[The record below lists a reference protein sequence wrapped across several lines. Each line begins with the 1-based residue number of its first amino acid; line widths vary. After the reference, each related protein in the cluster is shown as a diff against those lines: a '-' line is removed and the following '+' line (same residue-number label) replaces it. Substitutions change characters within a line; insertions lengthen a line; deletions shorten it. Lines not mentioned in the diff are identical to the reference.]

1 MAFRTANFAH
11 LAKFNSA
18 ASSDFIDFYENII
31 DEKIA
36 ARNAEPKH
44 KTFAPSSFRC
54 PRVSWFRLRG
64 VQPDAIKKP
73 DRTMEFSS
81 EIGTACHEII
91 QRNLKEALGKDW
103 IEVEDYLK
111 DNPEDGAKYDWQLE
125 KSGYETKIS
134 ISNPPIRFACDG
146 IIRWKG
152 EIYLLEIKTS
162 EFASFD
168 ELTDPKE
175 QHIDQIK
182 CYATLLGIKHVL
194 VLYQDR
200 QYGGLK
206 CFEMTIS
213 DSDNRYVLDKF
224 QYVMDMVEANLAP
237 EGLPKGDASCSAAL
251 CPYYKKC
258 TEWGR

>member
-18 ASSDFIDFYENII
+18 ASSDFIDFYEKIV
-31 DEKIA
+31 DDKIA

-44 KTFAPSSFRC
+44 RTFAPSSFRC

-73 DRTMEFSS
+73 DRTMEFSA

-91 QRNLKEALGKDW
+91 QRNLKEALGEDW
-103 IEVEDYLK
+103 IEVEDYLR
-111 DNPEDGAKYDWQLE
+111 DNPQVRAKYDWQLE

-134 ISNPPIRFACDG
+134 IANPPIRFACDG

-168 ELTDPKE
+168 ELTNPKE
-175 QHIDQIK
+175 EHVDQIK

-213 DSDNRYVLDKF
+213 DSDNRYVLDRF
-224 QYVMDMVEANLAP
+224 QYVVDMVEANLAP
-237 EGLPKGDASCSAAL
+237 EGLPKGDSWCSAAR